1 MKTWEH
7 IYKDNSERLLGVCR
21 RYVASDDIAE
31 DIMHDAFETAIKKID
46 SYSGKGSLNGW
57 LYQITVNTA
66 LQYLRKNKSTINKTD
81 DVLDFHAKTNEEES
95 LTFSSKQ
102 TVYQAEF
109 DVSDLIESID
119 ELPEH
124 HRTVFNLYVLEKYS
138 HQEISKEL
146 GISVNTSKSHLNR
159 ARKKLQKLLVEKAKN
174 KEKKNIKKY
183 IFLFFPFLFSIDR
196 LYAQKL
202 KNYKLTPVSNTSFNF
217 SKLEINHTQSLWNR
231 SSIFIASS
239 SIVLVGGIIVFFIL
253 KNQKSDAVYTPV
265 KTNKVLDTGKNID
278 LQKAYSDIDSL
289 LLQAEKQEES
299 LNTENYVE
307 QHKSKKKDTTKERI
321 KNIPSVTKKPPVK
334 VKVPVVVHKQ
344 IVIKDTIN
352 ENK

>member
-7 IYKDNSERLLGVCR
+7 LYNDNSERLRGVCR

-46 SYSGKGSLNGW
+46 SYSGKGSIDGW

-66 LQYLRKNKSTINKTD
+66 LQYLRKNKKTVNKTD
-81 DVLDFHAKTNEEES
+81 DVLDYYAKSKEEET
-95 LTFSSKQ
+95 LPQNSKQ
-102 TVYQAEF
+102 AVYQAEF
-109 DVSDLIESID
+109 EVSDLIEAID

-138 HQEISKEL
+138 HQEISQEL

-159 ARKKLQKLLVEKAKN
+159 ARKKLQKILLEKAKN
-174 KEKKNIKKY
+174 REKKSNKKY
-183 IFLFFPFLFSIDR
+183 IFFLFPFLFSIDG

-202 KNYKLTPVSNTSFNF
+202 KDYKLAPVSNSSLNF
-217 SKLEINHTQSLWNR
+217 PKARINHTQNLWNT
-231 SSIFIASS
+231 SSIFLATATTVFVVGSIALF
-239 SIVLVGGIIVFFIL
+239 VY
-253 KNQKSDAVYTPV
+253 KNKKKDTVYTPL
-265 KTNKVLDTGKNID
+265 KTNDILDAGESID
-278 LQKAYSDIDSL
+278 LQKAYSDIDK
-289 LLQAEKQEES
+289 LLQPKEQEETQG
-299 LNTENYVE
+299 NKVPQEKY
-307 QHKSKKKDTTKERI
+307 
-321 KNIPSVTKKPPVK
+321 IPSKTVQTNPTVTSKPPVK
-334 VKVPVVVHKQ
+334 VKVPVVIHKQ